1 VSSFGDR
8 LKRTRE
14 NRKLTLDQVA
24 TATKIS
30 IRMLK
35 ALEEE
40 TFDQLPGG
48 IFNKGFVRS
57 YARFLG
63 IDEAQAVNDYMQ
75 ASGAANQE
83 PAAEDAE
90 LKAIAE
96 RKDKE
101 RERQRGQS
109 KGIPWGLTAAVLL
122 VICLLLAVWSFY
134 SRDRQAS
141 VPVHSQSPKPA
152 GKAASE
158 DANSSIAGPTLTA
171 VSQSSTVSS
180 ASISPAIAS
189 QPDVQSGAFTVEVQ
203 AKQDSWLTVTA
214 DGKPTFSD
222 MVVAPGTKSFGA
234 QRELVIRAGNAGGLD
249 ISFNGQKIPAIGSE
263 GEVRTV
269 TFSPSG
275 LQPSSPKPIE

>member
-1 VSSFGDR
+1 MSSFGDR

-35 ALEEE
+35 ALEDEK
-40 TFDQLPGG
+40 FDQLPGG

-75 ASGAANQE
+75 ASGAANQA

-122 VICLLLAVWSFY
+122 MICLLLAVWSFY

-141 VPVHSQSPKPA
+141 VPVHAQTQKSA
-152 GKAASE
+152 GKTASLE
-158 DANSSIAGPTLTA
+158 DANSSSVGPTLTA
-171 VSQSSTVSS
+171 VSESST
-180 ASISPAIAS
+180 ASQPGVSPAIAS
-189 QPDVQSGAFTVEVQ
+189 QSDVQSGAFTVEVQ

-214 DGKPTFSD
+214 DGKPIFSD

-275 LQPSSPKPIE
+275 LQASP